1 VTIANNENLRAKVTG
16 AVASIC
22 RPHPDCE
29 PVPDETAIVDAVMAI
44 FEPPYPPPGL
54 ELRRVMRAMGLSQVK
69 FAAVVGV
76 STKHLN
82 QMVMGNVPISYEMV
96 IRLEDATGVPAS
108 WWNAAEAAYRTNLLR
123 AVKESW
129 RGPKV
134 LEHVGG
140 SGMS

>member
-1 VTIANNENLRAKVTG
+1 MADANNENLRARVTV

-22 RPHPDCE
+22 RPHPGCE

-54 ELRRVMRAMGLSQVK
+54 ELRRVMRAMGLSQVR
-69 FAAVVGV
+69 FAAAVGV

-82 QMVMGNVPISYEMV
+82 QMVMGKVPISYEMAV
-96 IRLEDATGVPAS
+96 RLEDVTGVPAS
-108 WWNAAEAAYRTNLLR
+108 WWNAAEAAYRTSLIR

-134 LEHVGG
+134 LERASGG
-140 SGMS
+140 GA